1 MPVCQ
6 RDPPPEGRTASGLFN
21 PQKRPGDSYGPSP
34 VRAGGPQEMHICRNS
49 NRYPKVPGVRPPERP
64 VPPEAVPVK
73 AVCVCV
79 FSVLS
84 FQRGQGSGGRSG
96 GIWLFV
102 FLELLFPPQRGKPKV
117 RERNDGCNFLCFGKL
132 LSQSGCWDQR
142 RPAFFSIS
150 ALTFKGKPNRLMNPA
165 ASAWL

>member
-96 GIWLFV
+96 GIWLSCFWS
-102 FLELLFPPQRGKPKV
+102 FCSHHKGGNQR
-117 RERNDGCNFLCFGKL
+117 
-132 LSQSGCWDQR
+132 SGSGTTGVTFCVLGSFC
-142 RPAFFSIS
+142 PNPVVGIS
-150 ALTFKGKPNRLMNPA
+150 AGRPFSP
-165 ASAWL
+165 SAPSLLKANQTG